1 MSSCVACKS
10 QTSNERCPNRVITGI
25 SFCGKHVRAP
35 NKKLWHV
42 VNDTDAKIILIQKVW
57 RAYSV
62 RFRLKLAGPGV
73 LKRALCHNDE
83 DVVTFESKD
92 KQHPFDFFSFEE
104 DGKVWWFDV
113 LSIIGCLNS
122 ALRPTNPYTRQPLS
136 QDTRRRLR
144 AVYKYRI
151 HNRLLVSHQ
160 PAVKKN
166 YEELIDHHWMKV
178 VQIIHENGFEDIHPN
193 NFISLDKPQVFIFLN
208 YLVNDM
214 TALAMEHPASSR
226 RYRWL
231 SAIKRERDMFNAN
244 PHSQIQIPAL
254 ILSLLN
260 SMGDEFH
267 FCFILMSA
275 LYRV

>member
-10 QTSNERCPNRVITGI
+10 LTSNERCPNRVISGI
-25 SFCGKHVRAP
+25 QFCGKHVRAP
-35 NKKLWHV
+35 NKRLWHV
-42 VNDTDAKIILIQKVW
+42 VNHTNTKVILIQKMW
-57 RAYSV
+57 RAHSV

-73 LKRALCHNDE
+73 LKRELCHNEE
-83 DVVTFESKD
+83 DVVTFESKY

-104 DGKVWWFDV
+104 DGKVWWFDT

-122 ALRPTNPYTRQPLS
+122 ALRPTNPYTRQPLT
-136 QDTRRRLR
+136 QYTRRRLR

-151 HNRLLVSHQ
+151 HNRLPISHQ

-178 VQIIHENGFEDIHPN
+178 VQIIHENGFEDVHPN
-193 NFISLDKPQVFIFLN
+193 NFTSLGKPQVFIFLN
-208 YLVNDM
+208 YLVTDM
-214 TALAMEHPASSR
+214 SALAMEHPVSSR

-231 SAIKRERDMFNAN
+231 AAIKRERDMFNAN